1 MIEVH
6 ALTKTYRGRTVLD
19 LSALSLQQGETLAL
33 AGANGSGKTTFLRLL
48 AGTLKPTTGTVETAK
63 PVLYLP
69 QKSYAFRGT
78 VLQNVLLGTQN
89 KKQQALELLEKMELG
104 SLADK
109 KAVSLSGGELQRLAF
124 CRLLI
129 RPCSLLL
136 LDEPTSSCDPQSAAL
151 LLRALKDYR
160 EETGCTLVLSTHT
173 PLVALEA
180 AERLLILRDGKVEAD
195 GAPQTLLQS
204 PGSDWLRAFVA
215 GWRI

>member
-19 LSALSLQQGETLAL
+19 LSALSLRQGETLAL

-109 KAVSLSGGELQRLAF
+109 KAASLSGGELQRLAF

-136 LDEPTSSCDPQSAAL
+136 LDEPTSSCDPQSVAL

-180 AERLLILRDGKVEAD
+180 AERLLILRDGKAEAD

>member
-19 LSALSLQQGETLAL
+19 LSALSLRQGETLAL

-89 KKQQALELLEKMELG
+89 KKQ
-104 SLADK
+104 
-109 KAVSLSGGELQRLAF
+109 
-124 CRLLI
+124 
-129 RPCSLLL
+129 
-136 LDEPTSSCDPQSAAL
+136 
-151 LLRALKDYR
+151 
-160 EETGCTLVLSTHT
+160 
-173 PLVALEA
+173 
-180 AERLLILRDGKVEAD
+180 
-195 GAPQTLLQS
+195 
-204 PGSDWLRAFVA
+204 
-215 GWRI
+215 

>member
-89 KKQQALELLEKMELG
+89 KKQQALELLEIMELG

>member
-19 LSALSLQQGETLAL
+19 LSALSLRQGETIAL

-109 KAVSLSGGELQRLAF
+109 KAASLSGGELQRLAF

-180 AERLLILRDGKVEAD
+180 AERLLILRDGKAEAD

>member
-19 LSALSLQQGETLAL
+19 LSALSLRQGETLAL

-89 KKQQALELLEKMELG
+89 KKQQAFELLEKMELG

-109 KAVSLSGGELQRLAF
+109 KAASLSGGELQRLAF

-180 AERLLILRDGKVEAD
+180 AERLLILRDGKAEAD

>member
-19 LSALSLQQGETLAL
+19 LFALSLRQGETLAL

-109 KAVSLSGGELQRLAF
+109 KAASLSGGELQRLAF

>member
-19 LSALSLQQGETLAL
+19 LSALSLRQGETLAL

-180 AERLLILRDGKVEAD
+180 AERLLILRDGKAEAD

>member
-109 KAVSLSGGELQRLAF
+109 KAASLSGGELQRLAF

>member
-19 LSALSLQQGETLAL
+19 LSALSLRQGETLAL

-104 SLADK
+104 PLADK
-109 KAVSLSGGELQRLAF
+109 KAASLSGGELQRLAF

-180 AERLLILRDGKVEAD
+180 AERLLILRDGKAEAD

>member
-19 LSALSLQQGETLAL
+19 LSALSLRQGETLAL

-109 KAVSLSGGELQRLAF
+109 KAASLSGGELQRLAF

-180 AERLLILRDGKVEAD
+180 AERLLILRDGKAEAD

>member
-19 LSALSLQQGETLAL
+19 LSALSLRQGETLAL

-109 KAVSLSGGELQRLAF
+109 KAASLSGGELQRLAF

-136 LDEPTSSCDPQSAAL
+136 LDEPTSSCDPQSVAL

-180 AERLLILRDGKVEAD
+180 AERLLILRDGKAEAD

-204 PGSDWLRAFVA
+204 PCSDWLRAFVA

>member
-1 MIEVH
+1 MIEIH

-19 LSALSLQQGETLAL
+19 LSALSLRQGETLAL

-89 KKQQALELLEKMELG
+89 KKQQALELLKKMELG

-109 KAVSLSGGELQRLAF
+109 KAASLSGGELQRLAF

-180 AERLLILRDGKVEAD
+180 AERLLILRDGKAEAD

>member
-19 LSALSLQQGETLAL
+19 LSALSLRQGETLAL

-104 SLADK
+104 PLADK
-109 KAVSLSGGELQRLAF
+109 KAASLSGGELQRLAF

-136 LDEPTSSCDPQSAAL
+136 LDEPTSSCDPQSVAL

-180 AERLLILRDGKVEAD
+180 AERLLILRDGKAEAD

>member
-19 LSALSLQQGETLAL
+19 LSALSLRQGETLAL
-33 AGANGSGKTTFLRLL
+33 AGANGSGKTTFLCLL

-109 KAVSLSGGELQRLAF
+109 KAASLSGGELQRLAF

-136 LDEPTSSCDPQSAAL
+136 LDEPTSSCDPQSVAL

-160 EETGCTLVLSTHT
+160 VETGCTLVLSTHT

-180 AERLLILRDGKVEAD
+180 AERLLILRDGKAEAD

>member
-19 LSALSLQQGETLAL
+19 LSALSLRQGETLAL

-89 KKQQALELLEKMELG
+89 KKQQAFELLGKMELG

-109 KAVSLSGGELQRLAF
+109 KAASLSGGELQRLAF

-136 LDEPTSSCDPQSAAL
+136 LDEPTSSCDPQSVAL

-180 AERLLILRDGKVEAD
+180 AERLLILRDGKAEAD

>member
-19 LSALSLQQGETLAL
+19 LSALSLRQGETLAL

-109 KAVSLSGGELQRLAF
+109 KAASLSGGELQRLAF